1 MTATV
6 LPFEATRRV
15 ENQTASTSVRHNL
28 TLAQRMALGTQLT
41 ELRESR
47 GLTQLEVA
55 QKALGFKVS
64 HAAVSRLERGVLK
77 DVLSERLE
85 KLARYYGETVEG
97 LLEAIEGREEA
108 RLPTEFKSADG
119 LKVAPGVNK
128 RIMQLRLAAGLTF
141 AQMATKLGFLPESG
155 HVVRD
160 WESGKNVP
168 HPDTLLNIAVAFSVS
183 AAWLITGERAKPKQ
197 PTMPMR
203 LQALQKVYGLTN
215 RELAALAELDIESGR
230 AAVARLTRKPLKSD
244 GTHPTLAAI
253 AQALDVPY
261 SWLVPPPAGEKEQYM
276 KAPTNPAHEGL
287 SRTAQEFLRDMAELF
302 RLNLLDDH
310 EISALRSQILKS
322 KMQRGRKAA

>member
-1 MTATV
+1 MTATI
-6 LPFEATRRV
+6 LPFDVIRRV
-15 ENQTASTSVRHNL
+15 EDKTTHPSMRHNL
-28 TLAQRMALGTQLT
+28 TLAQRMALGTRLT

-47 GLTQLEVA
+47 GLSQLEVA

-85 KLARYYGETVEG
+85 KLARFYGETVEG
-97 LLEAIEGREEA
+97 LLEFIEGREED
-108 RLPTEFKSADG
+108 RLPAEFKSADG
-119 LKVAPGVNK
+119 LTVAPGVEK
-128 RIMQLRLAAGLTF
+128 RIRQLRLAAGLTLV
-141 AQMATKLGFLPESG
+141 QMATTLGFLPSSAN
-155 HVVRD
+155 VVRD
-160 WESGKNVP
+160 WESARIVP

-203 LQALQKVYGLTN
+203 LQALQKVYGLSN

-230 AAVARLTRKPLKSD
+230 VAVARLTRKPLKTSSP
-244 GTHPTLAAI
+244 HPTLVAI

-261 SWLVPPPAGEKEQYM
+261 SWLVPPSADEKAEYE
-276 KAPTNPAHEGL
+276 KAPTNAAFEDL
-287 SRTAQEFLRDMAELF
+287 SRTAQVFLADMAELF
-302 RLNLLDDH
+302 RLNLLDDR
-310 EISALRSQILKS
+310 EISALRSQIMKS